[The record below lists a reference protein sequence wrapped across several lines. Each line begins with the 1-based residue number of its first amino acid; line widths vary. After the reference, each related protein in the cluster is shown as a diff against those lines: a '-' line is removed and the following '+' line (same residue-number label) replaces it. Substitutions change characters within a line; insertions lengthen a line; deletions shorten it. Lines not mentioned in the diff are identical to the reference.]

1 MYRKAVSSL
10 ICLML
15 SVLMFLSPALAE
27 TREGVIVLEGEEQAI
42 EETLL
47 ESPMGFSFWYASES
61 FDAWTGEMDYIE
73 GVIIES
79 LYSDD
84 FMILSLIPEED
95 AEDYAEDLDED
106 IIWMSYES
114 RVQADIYRDLE
125 DGRYYFL
132 TLIADE
138 GQYIR
143 AVGEYSEEAAEGNA
157 RYFQKILDSIAFL
170 PGLPGCLFRALWES
184 EAMDDQGRVQV
195 TLRAMEPVTDVQLLN
210 LEWDGI
216 TVSWAE
222 GAPLGNL
229 DAQEEVII
237 TVEFIGDMPNNGIM
251 YTDEAGN
258 THYYALDISGE
269 DGELYL
275 WDIND

>member
-27 TREGVIVLEGEEQAI
+27 TREGVIALEGEEQTI

-47 ESPMGFSFWYASES
+47 ESPLGFSFWYVAES

-106 IIWMSYES
+106 IIGMSYES

-132 TLIADE
+132 SLIADE

-157 RYFQKILDSIAFL
+157 RYFQKILDSIEFL
-170 PGLPGCLFRALWES
+170 PGMPGCLFRALWES

-216 TVSWAE
+216 TVSWEE
-222 GAPLGNL
+222 GALLGNF
-229 DAQEEVII
+229 DARQEVII
-237 TVEFIGDMPNNGIM
+237 TVEFIGDMPNNGVM
-251 YTDEAGN
+251 YTDEEGY

-275 WDIND
+275 WDIID

>member
-1 MYRKAVSSL
+1 MNKKAVTSL
-10 ICLML
+10 LCLTL
-15 SVLMFLSPALAE
+15 SLLLFLPPALAE
-27 TREGVIVLEGEEQAI
+27 TREGVIALEGMEQTI
-42 EETLL
+42 QETLL
-47 ESPMGFSFWYASES
+47 ESPMGFSFWYADEY

-95 AEDYAEDLDED
+95 AEEYAEDLDVD
-106 IIWMSYES
+106 IIDMSYES
-114 RVQADIYRDLE
+114 RVQADIYRDME
-125 DGRYYFL
+125 DGRCYFL

-157 RYFQKILDSIAFL
+157 KYFQKMLDSIAFL
-170 PGLPGCLFRALWES
+170 PGIPGCLIRALWET
-184 EAMDDQGRVQV
+184 ETMDDQGRVQV
-195 TLRAMEPVTDVQLLN
+195 ILRAMEPVTDVQLLN
-210 LEWDGI
+210 LEWEGI
-216 TVSWAE
+216 TASWAE

-229 DAQEEVII
+229 DAQEEVVI
-237 TVEFIGDMPNNGIM
+237 TVEFIGDMPNNGVM
-251 YTDEAGN
+251 YTDEEGY

-275 WDIND
+275 WDIID